1 MVSLQALVSPVAVDG
16 SSSMYGGDGRHIAS
30 GVMGAD
36 YLLRVEPGDPR
47 AFVTRVC
54 GDKEVVTHERRN
66 DMVGRG
72 PYWMERFAKPQQGK
86 HGS

>member
-1 MVSLQALVSPVAVDG
+1 MVTLQALVSPVAVDG
-16 SSSMYGGDGRHIAS
+16 SYSMYGGDGRHIAA
-30 GVMGAD
+30 GVPRVED
-36 YLLRVEPGDPR
+36 ILRIEPGDPE
-47 AFVTRVC
+47 AFITRVC